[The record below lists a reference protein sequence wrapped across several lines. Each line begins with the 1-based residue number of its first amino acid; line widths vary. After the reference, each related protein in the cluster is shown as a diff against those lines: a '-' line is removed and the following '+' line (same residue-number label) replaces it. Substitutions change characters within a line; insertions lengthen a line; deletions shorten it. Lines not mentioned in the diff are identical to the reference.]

1 MRVFNVRELV
11 HFLLVMFD
19 LKLCQCVTS
28 SMNFENE
35 LLVLQDGRKVLPV
48 IFIFEKRLP
57 FCNRTK
63 IGMTTTP
70 CVNST
75 KSRRNVT
82 GEPFNHFVF
91 ACSYDDAIIKGVL
104 GGEHEDSPFQHLWIF
119 HSNGIVLAGVRIN
132 CTLN

>member
-1 MRVFNVRELV
+1 MCDVVDEFRERNAGS
-11 HFLLVMFD
+11 
-19 LKLCQCVTS
+19 TR
-28 SMNFENE
+28 
-35 LLVLQDGRKVLPV
+35 RKESFASDFHV
-48 IFIFEKRLP
+48 EKRLP

-91 ACSYDDAIIKGVL
+91 ACSYDDVIIKVK
-104 GGEHEDSPFQHLWIF
+104 LWC
-119 HSNGIVLAGVRIN
+119 NRRKR
-132 CTLN
+132 